1 MIERLMLTGMSGAG
15 KSTVGRL
22 VAETLGWDFVDMDD
36 EIEARVGRTIPTI
49 FAEDGEP
56 AFRALEAD
64 LLAELL
70 QVRDAV
76 ISTGGGAV
84 CNDIARLAI
93 RDSATTLSAWLTA
106 TPEVL
111 LARVQAHADETRT
124 TDRPMLAADDQLE
137 RMRSLIEQRTGY
149 YGAADITIPVGK
161 RSAERTAAD
170 LVELVNL
177 ANGRPSE
184 VILRT
189 DSAESSI
196 RVGQGVADTVA
207 EVVTDRWPKAQAVWV
222 GVDARMA
229 AANQEYLDALAES
242 LAVPVHVYDIPAGET
257 SKSLERYGEI
267 LDWMLTN
274 GVRRSDVVIALGGGV
289 VGDLMGFA
297 AATVLRGIG
306 LIQIPT
312 TLLSMVDSSVGG
324 KTGINH
330 TTGKNLIGA
339 FYQPPVVLVDPRFL
353 RTLPDREFRS
363 GFGEVIKHGVIQAST
378 PGGDPGF
385 LAEVLRLNA
394 AGLLS
399 LSEPLISWVIRQNI
413 SLKASV
419 VAADEREAGLRQ
431 ILNLG
436 HTIGHGI
443 EAAGYQLLHG
453 EAIAVGM
460 VAALTV
466 AVERGDI
473 DASVRTELME
483 TLRAFGLPVGASA
496 DASVVLQK
504 MGADKKVFAGKQ
516 NWVLPKAG
524 DGVFVT
530 NEVSAEHIDVAL
542 EFVLGQPA
550 HY

>member
-207 EVVTDRWPKAQAVWV
+207 EVVSDRWPKAQAVWV

-330 TTGKNLIGA
+330 ATGKNLIGA

-378 PGGDPGF
+378 PGGEPGF

-399 LSEPLISWVIRQNI
+399 LSEPLTSWVIRQNI

-419 VAADEREAGLRQ
+419 VAADEREAGIRQ

-453 EAIAVGM
+453 EAIAVGL

-466 AVERGDI
+466 AVARGDI
-473 DASVRTELME
+473 DASMRTELME
-483 TLRAFGLPVGASA
+483 TLRAFGLPVSTNA
-496 DASVVLQK
+496 DTSVVLQK
-504 MGADKKVFAGKQ
+504 MGADKKVFSGKQ
-516 NWVLPKAG
+516 NWVLPKAD

>member
-207 EVVTDRWPKAQAVWV
+207 EVVSDRWPKAQAVWV

-330 TTGKNLIGA
+330 ATGKNLIGA
-339 FYQPPVVLVDPRFL
+339 FYQPPVVLVDPRLL

-378 PGGDPGF
+378 PGGEPGF

-399 LSEPLISWVIRQNI
+399 LSEPLTSWVIRQNI

-419 VAADEREAGLRQ
+419 VVADEREAGLRQ

-453 EAIAVGM
+453 EAIAVGL

-516 NWVLPKAG
+516 NWVLPKAD

>member
-137 RMRSLIEQRTGY
+137 RMRSLIEQRAGY
-149 YGAADITIPVGK
+149 YGLADITIPVGK

-196 RVGQGVADTVA
+196 RVGQVVADTVA
-207 EVVTDRWPKAQAVWV
+207 EVVSDRWPKAQAVWV

-330 TTGKNLIGA
+330 ATGKNLIGA

-399 LSEPLISWVIRQNI
+399 LSEPLTSWVIRQNI

-419 VAADEREAGLRQ
+419 VAADEREAGIRQ

-453 EAIAVGM
+453 EAIAVGL

-466 AVERGDI
+466 AVARGDI
-473 DASVRTELME
+473 DASMRTELME
-483 TLRAFGLPVGASA
+483 TLRAFGLPVSTNA
-496 DASVVLQK
+496 DTSVVLQK
-504 MGADKKVFAGKQ
+504 MGADKKVFSGKQ
-516 NWVLPKAG
+516 NWVLPQADG
-524 DGVFVT
+524 GVFVT

>member
-207 EVVTDRWPKAQAVWV
+207 EVVSDRWPKAQAVWV

-330 TTGKNLIGA
+330 ATGKNLIGA

-378 PGGDPGF
+378 PGGEPGF

-399 LSEPLISWVIRQNI
+399 LSEPLTSWVIRQNI

-419 VAADEREAGLRQ
+419 VAADEREAGIRQ

-453 EAIAVGM
+453 EAIAVGL

-466 AVERGDI
+466 AVARGDI
-473 DASVRTELME
+473 DASMRTELME
-483 TLRAFGLPVGASA
+483 TLRAFGLPVSTNA
-496 DASVVLQK
+496 DTSVVLQK
-504 MGADKKVFAGKQ
+504 MGADKKVFSGKQ
-516 NWVLPKAG
+516 NWVLPQADG
-524 DGVFVT
+524 GVFVT

>member
-1 MIERLMLTGMSGAG
+1 MIERLVLTGMSGAG
-15 KSTVGRL
+15 KSTVGRT
-22 VAETLGWDFVDMDD
+22 VAEALGWQFVDMDD
-36 EIEARVGRTIPTI
+36 EIEGRVGRTIPVI
-49 FAEDGEP
+49 FAEDGES
-56 AFRALEAD
+56 AFRSLEAD

-70 QVRDAV
+70 QVGRIV

-84 CNDIARLAI
+84 CNDTARQAI
-93 RDSATTLSAWLTA
+93 RDSETTLSVWLTA
-106 TPEVL
+106 APEVL
-111 LARVQAHADETRT
+111 LARVQAHTDNTRT
-124 TDRPMLAADDQLE
+124 TDRPMLAAEDQLE
-137 RMRSLIEQRTGY
+137 RMRSLVSQRTEY
-149 YGAADITIPVGK
+149 YGAADVTIPVGN

-177 ANGRPSE
+177 TNSTPSE

-189 DSAESSI
+189 ENAVSSI
-196 RVGQGVADTVA
+196 RVGQGVADSVADVVA
-207 EVVTDRWPKAQAVWV
+207 ERWPKAQAVWI

-229 AANQEYLDALAES
+229 AANQGYLDALTES
-242 LAVPVHVYDIPAGET
+242 LPIPVYVYDIPAGET

-274 GVRRSDVVIALGGGV
+274 GVRRGDVVIALGGGV
-289 VGDLMGFA
+289 VGDLMGFV

-330 TTGKNLIGA
+330 ATGKNLIGA

-353 RTLPDREFRS
+353 RTLPERELRS

-378 PGGDPGF
+378 PGGEAGF

-394 AGLLS
+394 AGLLA
-399 LSEPLISWVIRQNI
+399 LAEPLTSWVIRQNI
-413 SLKASV
+413 SLKANV
-419 VAADEREAGLRQ
+419 VAEDEREAGLRQ

-443 EAAGYQLLHG
+443 EAAGYQMLHG
-453 EAIAVGM
+453 EAIAVGL
-460 VAALTV
+460 VAAMTV

-473 DASVRTELME
+473 DASVRAELME
-483 TLRAFGLPVGASA
+483 TLQAFGLPITATA
-496 DASVVLQK
+496 DVSTVRQK

-516 NWVLPKAG
+516 NWVLPIADG
-524 DGVFVT
+524 GVFVT
-530 NEVSAEHIDVAL
+530 NEVSSEQIDAAL
-542 EFVLGQPA
+542 RFVLR
-550 HY
+550 